1 MCIFRNSDSE
11 YVMQA
16 IQETANVPLIMFHFL
31 CALSLMYT
39 FLDFTKRKE
48 MMKQINLWFYI
59 IFANY
64 LLSPY
69 AAEIRD
75 KNFVAGQV
83 TWSGSL
89 DQNIK
94 GTYSQL
100 R

>member
-1 MCIFRNSDSE
+1 
-11 YVMQA
+11 
-16 IQETANVPLIMFHFL
+16 
-31 CALSLMYT
+31 
-39 FLDFTKRKE
+39 
-48 MMKQINLWFYI
+48 MMKEINLWFYI

-64 LLSPY
+64 LFSPY
-69 AAEIRD
+69 DAEIRD

>member
-1 MCIFRNSDSE
+1 
-11 YVMQA
+11 
-16 IQETANVPLIMFHFL
+16 
-31 CALSLMYT
+31 
-39 FLDFTKRKE
+39 
-48 MMKQINLWFYI
+48 MMEQIPLWFYI

-100 R
+100 K